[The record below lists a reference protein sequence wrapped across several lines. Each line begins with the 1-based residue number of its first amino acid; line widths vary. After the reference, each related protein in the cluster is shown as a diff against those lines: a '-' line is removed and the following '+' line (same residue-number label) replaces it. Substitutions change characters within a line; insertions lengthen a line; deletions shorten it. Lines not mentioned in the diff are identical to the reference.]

1 MVELSTLKNH
11 RFSDALLVVF
21 TRFPIAGKAKT
32 RLIPAL
38 GAEGAANHQK
48 MMTEFIIAQARKTG
62 VHIEVRFTDGTT
74 EQMRN
79 WLGTDI
85 YYKEQ
90 GTGDLG
96 ERMSRAISEN
106 LNLSNNSI
114 KRVGIIGSD
123 CPDFRSS
130 DMIHFFTELENNP
143 VVIGPALDG
152 GYYTIGMRKLQGE
165 LFSGIDWGTEKVL
178 EQTLKIAKTPIKLL
192 QKLSDVDELHDLVPK
207 ISVIIPS
214 LNEEKTIQKTI
225 ESAKQ
230 GYFVEII
237 VSDGGSSD
245 KTKEIAESLGVKV
258 VSSKQGRG
266 QQQQAGFEASSGE
279 LIVLLHADTILP
291 ENWDKHVRT
300 ELKNENTAITAF
312 KLAINES
319 GFKYKL
325 VSFFANLRSQWAKL
339 PYGDQAFAIRKTTL
353 LELGGIP
360 KRVLME
366 DVYLVRKAQ
375 KLGNLSLIPAS
386 VKTSA
391 RRWKKYGVIKTTVFN
406 QLILWADSLGAS
418 DIELKNVYYADITLV
433 KLLVFCLRLI
443 LGKNEK

>member
-1 MVELSTLKNH
+1 MVDLSTLKNH
-11 RFSDALLVVF
+11 RFSDALLVVL
-21 TRFPIAGKAKT
+21 TRFPVAGKAKT

-48 MMTEFIIAQARKTG
+48 MMTEFIIDQARKTG
-62 VHIEVRFTDGTT
+62 VHIEVRFTDGST

-79 WLGTDI
+79 WLGDDI

-106 LNLSNNSI
+106 LNHSNNAI

-123 CPDFRSS
+123 CPDFRTS

-143 VVIGPALDG
+143 VVIGPAFDG
-152 GYYTIGMRKLQGE
+152 GYYTIGMRKHHPE
-165 LFSGIDWGTEKVL
+165 LFSGIDWGTGKVF
-178 EQTLKIAKTPIKLL
+178 EQTLKVAKTPIKFL

-230 GYFVEII
+230 VYFTEII
-237 VSDGGSSD
+237 VSDGGSTD
-245 KTKEIAESLGVKV
+245 QTKEIAESLGAKV
-258 VSSKQGRG
+258 VLSKQGRG
-266 QQQQAGFEASSGE
+266 QQQQTGFEASSGE

-291 ENWDKHVRT
+291 KNWDKLVRAA
-300 ELKNENTAITAF
+300 LDNEKTAITAF
-312 KLAINES
+312 KLAISES
-319 GFKYKL
+319 GFSYKM
-325 VSFFANLRSQWAKL
+325 VSYFANLRSVWAKM
-339 PYGDQAFAIRKTTL
+339 PYGDQSFAIRKSTL
-353 LELGGIP
+353 LKIGGVP
-360 KRVLME
+360 NRVLME
-366 DVYLVRKAQ
+366 DVYLVREALKI
-375 KLGNLSLIPAS
+375 GELSLISAS

-391 RRWKKYGVIKTTVFN
+391 RRWKKYGVLKTTAFN

-418 DIELKNVYYADITLV
+418 DIDLKNVYYGDITLV
-433 KLLVFCLRLI
+433 KLLNFCLRLF